1 MKLSS
6 FLDVMRHV
14 DALRA
19 EGTSTGIRKILG
31 IAGAPGAGKSTLA
44 ALITERL
51 GPDNCIVVPMDGFH
65 LANRILA
72 TNAARDRKGAID
84 TFDVGGY
91 LSLLGRL
98 TKRDELVVYAPSYE
112 RGLEEP
118 IAAAIA
124 VPQSIEFILTE
135 GNYLFSSAPQWNQI
149 HGLLDASF
157 FVETARD
164 VRIER
169 LVERHVLF
177 GMDRDSAERWANGPD
192 EANAQ
197 LVNST
202 RERADHIV
210 AIDE

>member
-1 MKLSS
+1 VKLSS
-6 FLDVMRHV
+6 FLDVMAHV

-44 ALITERL
+44 ALIAERL
-51 GPDNCIVVPMDGFH
+51 GRDSCIVVPMDGFH
-65 LANRILA
+65 LANRILT
-72 TNAARDRKGAID
+72 TNATRDRKGAID

-124 VPQSIEFILTE
+124 VPQSIDFILTE
-135 GNYLFSSAPQWNQI
+135 GNYLFSSAPHWSRI
-149 HGLLDASF
+149 HGLLDAR
-157 FVETARD
+157 ET
-164 VRIER
+164 RIER
-169 LVERHVLF
+169 LVERHMLF

-192 EANAQ
+192 ETNAQ

-202 RERADHIV
+202 RERADHV
-210 AIDE
+210 VTIDE